1 VRPPKVGTRRLRR
14 APPRLPSMRH
24 TSDSCRVV
32 FDEPVFTTLGGE
44 MVVAANRNPA
54 GDAALS

>member
-1 VRPPKVGTRRLRR
+1 
-14 APPRLPSMRH
+14 MRH

-32 FDEPVFTTLGGE
+32 FDEPVFTTLGGQTF
-44 MVVAANRNPA
+44 VVANRNHE